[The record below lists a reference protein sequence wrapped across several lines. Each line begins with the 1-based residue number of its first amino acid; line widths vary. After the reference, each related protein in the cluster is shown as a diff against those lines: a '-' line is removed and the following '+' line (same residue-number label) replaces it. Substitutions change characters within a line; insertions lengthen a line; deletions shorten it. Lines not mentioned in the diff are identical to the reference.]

1 MSILSTIRQRYA
13 AHRAAEKTAATER
26 RRTLREFRDAAADE
40 ADDLSPEAV
49 MAAVEADGRGFDAF
63 NAAVNRELERRQIA
77 ADDTNRD
84 ALAQEYTKLLNGIQE
99 LRDSI
104 PATVRR
110 IEDQIRA
117 AEKELSRNELARLRL
132 QRQDTRLRD
141 IEAADVAY
149 FGSEAA
155 R

>member
-1 MSILSTIRQRYA
+1 MSILTAVRNILSSRQASKRT
-13 AHRAAEKTAATER
+13 TAAANRKTVR
-26 RRTLREFRDAAADE
+26 QLVKLVADE
-40 ADDLSPEAV
+40 STDVDPQTIID
-49 MAAVEADGRGFDAF
+49 AVEADGRGFDDF

-84 ALAQEYTKLLNGIQE
+84 ALAQEYTKLLSGIQE

-104 PATVRR
+104 PVTVRR

-141 IEAADVAY
+141 IEAADAEY